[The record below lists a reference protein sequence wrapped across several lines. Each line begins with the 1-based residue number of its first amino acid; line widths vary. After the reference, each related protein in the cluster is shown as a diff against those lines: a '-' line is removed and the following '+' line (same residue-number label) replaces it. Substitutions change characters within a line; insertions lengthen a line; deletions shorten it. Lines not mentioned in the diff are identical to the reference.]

1 MACCAS
7 TVIIQAP
14 KDIMSAIFSAQ
25 EFTRE
30 IKATA
35 IANGAALVGV
45 AAIESIPPC
54 TPPLPVSKVM
64 PEARSVVVFA
74 IPMLRGSIESPSL
87 FSAMISTHA
96 AYREEELLGL
106 RLGRLLE
113 ERGYR
118 AAMVVPAS
126 PIEMSRETRG
136 LLGDISL
143 RHAAVG
149 AGLGTISK
157 SRLLL
162 TRRWGPRVRL
172 GAVVTNAPLEADRPI
187 AERFCDDCDLCV
199 QSCPAQALN
208 AHTLKDAVK
217 CLNRQQKWGMA
228 ANIRF
233 MQKLM
238 EAPPEQQQE
247 MLRDPEYWNLY
258 QTQSVGLLYTCY
270 ECVNCCPVGK

>member
-1 MACCAS
+1 
-7 TVIIQAP
+7 
-14 KDIMSAIFSAQ
+14 MSALPSSQ

-30 IKATA
+30 VKAAA

-45 AAIESIPPC
+45 AAIESIPQC
-54 TPPLPVSKVM
+54 TPPLPVTKVM
-64 PEARSVVVFA
+64 TQARSVVVFA

-96 AYREEELLGL
+96 TYKEEEILEL

-126 PIEMSRETRG
+126 PIEMSSETRG

-149 AGLGTISK
+149 AGLGTIGK

-162 TRRWGPRVRL
+162 TRKWGPRVRL
-172 GAVVTNAPLEADRPI
+172 GAVVTDAALEADRPM

-199 QSCPAQALN
+199 QSCPAQALST
-208 AHTLKDAVK
+208 HTLKDAVK
-217 CLNRQQKWGMA
+217 CLGKQMKWGMVA
-228 ANIRF
+228 HIQF
-233 MQKLM
+233 MQKLV
-238 EAPPEQQQE
+238 EAPLEQQKE
-247 MLRDPEYWNLY
+247 MLRSPEYWNIY
-258 QTQSVGLLYTCY
+258 QAQSVGLMYTCY
-270 ECVNCCPVGK
+270 ECINCCPVGR

>member
-1 MACCAS
+1 MSNAS
-7 TVIIQAP
+7 
-14 KDIMSAIFSAQ
+14 SSQ

-30 IKATA
+30 IKATT

-54 TPPLPVSKVM
+54 TPPLPVTKVM
-64 PEARSVVVFA
+64 PDARSVVVFA

-87 FSAMISTHA
+87 FSAMISTYA
-96 AYREEELLGL
+96 TYKEEEILELK
-106 RLGRLLE
+106 LGRLLE

-149 AGLGTISK
+149 AGLGAIGK

-162 TRRWGPRVRL
+162 TRKWGPRVRL
-172 GAVVTNAPLEADRPI
+172 GAVVTDAPLEADRPLT
-187 AERFCDDCDLCV
+187 ERFCDDCDLCV

-208 AHTLKDAVK
+208 THTLKDAVK
-217 CLNRQQKWGMA
+217 CLNKQQKWGMSA
-228 ANIRF
+228 HVQF
-233 MQKLM
+233 MQKM
-238 EAPPEQQQE
+238 VEAPLELQKE
-247 MLRDPEYWNLY
+247 MLRSPEYWNIY
-258 QTQSVGLLYTCY
+258 QAQSVSLLYTC
-270 ECVNCCPVGK
+270 

>member
-1 MACCAS
+1 MS
-7 TVIIQAP
+7 TL
-14 KDIMSAIFSAQ
+14 FSSQ

-30 IKATA
+30 IKAAA

-54 TPPLPVSKVM
+54 TPPLPVTKVM

-96 AYREEELLGL
+96 TYKEEELLGL

-126 PIEMSRETRG
+126 PIEMSRETKG

-149 AGLGTISK
+149 AGLGTIGK

-162 TRRWGPRVRL
+162 TRRWGPRVRI
-172 GAVVTNAPLEADRPI
+172 GAVVTNASLETDRPI

-208 AHTLKDAVK
+208 THTLKDAVK
-217 CLNRQQKWGMA
+217 CLNKQQKWGMA
-228 ANIRF
+228 AHIQF

-238 EAPPEQQQE
+238 EAPLELQKE
-247 MLRDPEYWNLY
+247 MLRDPEYWNIY
-258 QTQSVGLLYTCY
+258 QAQSVSLLYTCY

>member
-1 MACCAS
+1 MS
-7 TVIIQAP
+7 TQSSSP
-14 KDIMSAIFSAQ
+14 

-30 IKATA
+30 IKAATL
-35 IANGAALVGV
+35 ANGAALVGV
-45 AAIESIPPC
+45 AAIESIPTC
-54 TPPLPVSKVM
+54 TPPLPVTKVM

-74 IPMLRGSIESPSL
+74 IPMLRGSIESPSI

-96 AYREEELLGL
+96 TYREEEILEV

-118 AAMVVPAS
+118 AAMLVPAS

-149 AGLGTISK
+149 AGLGTIGK

-172 GAVVTNAPLEADRPI
+172 GAVVTNAPLEADLPMT
-187 AERFCDDCDLCV
+187 ERFCDDCDLCV

-208 AHTLKDAVK
+208 TNTLKDSVK
-217 CLNRQQKWGMA
+217 CLSRQQQWGMA
-228 ANIRF
+228 AHIQF

-238 EAPPEQQQE
+238 EAPLEQQKE
-247 MLRDPEYWNLY
+247 MLRSPEYWNIY
-258 QTQSVGLLYTCY
+258 QAQSVSLLYTCY
-270 ECVNCCPVGK
+270 ECINCCPVGK

>member
-1 MACCAS
+1 
-7 TVIIQAP
+7 
-14 KDIMSAIFSAQ
+14 MSALFSTH
-25 EFTRE
+25 ELTKE
-30 IKATA
+30 IKAAA

-64 PEARSVVVFA
+64 PEAKSVVVFA

-96 AYREEELLGL
+96 TYKEQEILSL
-106 RLGRLLE
+106 RLGRLIE

-118 AAMVVPAS
+118 AAIIVPAS
-126 PIEMSRETRG
+126 PIEMSKETRG

-149 AGLGTISK
+149 AGLGTIGK

-162 TRRWGPRVRL
+162 TRKWGPRVRL
-172 GAVVTNAPLEADRPI
+172 GAVVTNALLEADQPI
-187 AERFCDDCDLCV
+187 KEEMCGDCDLCV

-208 AHTLKDAVK
+208 THTLKDSIK
-217 CLNRQQKWGMA
+217 CLNKQQRWGMVSH
-228 ANIRF
+228 IQF
-233 MQKLM
+233 MQKLL
-238 EAPPEQQQE
+238 EAPLEQQKE
-247 MLRDPEYWNLY
+247 MLRSPEYWNIY
-258 QTQSVGLLYTCY
+258 QAQSVTLMYTCY
-270 ECVNCCPVGK
+270 ECINCCPAGG

>member
-1 MACCAS
+1 VPRRLLSRSPRNIMS
-7 TVIIQAP
+7 TV
-14 KDIMSAIFSAQ
+14 FSSQ
-25 EFTRE
+25 EFTGE

-45 AAIESIPPC
+45 VAVESILPC
-54 TPPLPVSKVM
+54 TPPLPVTRVM
-64 PEARSVVVFA
+64 PEGRRVVVFA
-74 IPMLRGSIESPSL
+74 LPMLRGSIESPSL

-96 AYREEELLGL
+96 AYKEEELLGL

-118 AAMVVPAS
+118 AAMAVPAS
-126 PIEMSRETRG
+126 PIEMSKETGG

-149 AGLGTISK
+149 AGLGTIGK

-162 TRRWGPRVRL
+162 TRKWGPRVRL

-208 AHTLKDAVK
+208 THTLKDAVK
-217 CLNRQQKWGMA
+217 CLNKQQKWGMA

-233 MQKLM
+233 MRKLM
-238 EAPPEQQQE
+238 EAPLEQQKE
-247 MLRDPEYWNLY
+247 MLSSPEYWNIY

-270 ECVNCCPVGK
+270 ECVNSCPVGK